1 MARLF
6 AAALVLLMATMIPA
20 RADEA
25 EAVRALAAQ
34 GDAAAQFALG
44 ALYRDGQAVER
55 DFVQALQ
62 WLHSAADQGLLDAQL
77 ALGNIYAGGSGIT
90 KDLVQAYMWFDIAA
104 SDTGDDWLR
113 RIAGSN
119 RDAVAAR
126 MTPAEISEA
135 QDKVVNWKLARGP

>member
-1 MARLF
+1 MVRLF
-6 AAALVLLMATMIPA
+6 AAAFVLMTALLTPA

-34 GDAAAQFALG
+34 GDAEAQFALG
-44 ALYRDGQAVER
+44 AMYRDGQGVEQ
-55 DFVQALQ
+55 DFIQALR
-62 WLHSAADQGLLDAQL
+62 WLHSAADQGLLDAQF

-104 SDTGDDWLR
+104 AHKGDDWLR
-113 RIAGSN
+113 PIAGSN

-126 MTPAEISEA
+126 MTPAEVSEA
-135 QDKVVNWKLARGP
+135 QNKVVDWKLARGQ